1 MHSIT
6 RAALLSVVALAA
18 GLTVSAQAQTG
29 PSFKCSANM
38 ASSVETLI
46 CSSEGLAS
54 LDRQMAS
61 TYSAALKKAG
71 SQAKM
76 LKAEQRGWIKGRNDC
91 WKADDKQA
99 CIRDSYNQRLTEL
112 QKGYGVVTS
121 TPASQK

>member
-1 MHSIT
+1 MHSFI
-6 RAALLSVVALAA
+6 RAALLPVAMFAI
-18 GLTVSAQAQTG
+18 SAHAQTG

-46 CSSEGLAS
+46 CGSEALSA

-61 TYSAALKKAG
+61 TYNTALKKAG

-99 CIRDSYNQRLTEL
+99 CIRDSYNQRLVEL
-112 QKGYGVVTS
+112 Q
-121 TPASQK
+121 Q

>member
-1 MHSIT
+1 MHSFI
-6 RAALLSVVALAA
+6 RAALLPVAIFAI
-18 GLTVSAQAQTG
+18 SAQAQTG
-29 PSFKCSANM
+29 HSFKCSANM

-46 CSSEGLAS
+46 CGSEALSA

-61 TYSAALKKAG
+61 TYNTALKKAG

-99 CIRDSYNQRLTEL
+99 CIRDSYNQRLVEL
-112 QKGYGVVTS
+112 Q
-121 TPASQK
+121 Q